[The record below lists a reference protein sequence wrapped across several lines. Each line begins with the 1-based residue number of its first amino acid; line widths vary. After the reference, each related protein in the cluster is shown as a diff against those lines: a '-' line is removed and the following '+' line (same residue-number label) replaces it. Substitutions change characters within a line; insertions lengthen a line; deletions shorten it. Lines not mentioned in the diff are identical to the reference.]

1 MHFTLLWTQL
11 QSRQNRQKRNKGRRS
26 FVDTQVLYNIFH
38 QDAFGLNIA
47 IYFYLTGL
55 SAGSFILSTLA
66 YGFGMNQ
73 YKPLGKV
80 GVVLATILLVI
91 APLFLLIHISM
102 PYRAWHL
109 FVYLN
114 WASPITWGSFL
125 LVLYPIN
132 CIIYGYFMFKE
143 KMRPTRTFGFIG
155 IPLAISVHGYTGFI
169 LAFGKARALWNTAL
183 MPILFLAS
191 AIVSGIALMILV
203 CIIKDRFFSKE
214 KKINRELILSLGKLM
229 AWMIVFDLFLVGSD
243 LLVLSISHSD
253 AQAATHLMLFGKFS
267 IMFLII
273 ENLFGKIVPFILLAV
288 PRFRTLPTVVT
299 ASILVVIGIFFM
311 RYVVVVGGEFAPLL

>member
-1 MHFTLLWTQL
+1 M
-11 QSRQNRQKRNKGRRS
+11 
-26 FVDTQVLYNIFH
+26 DTQVLYNIIH

-66 YGFGMNQ
+66 YGFGLEK

-80 GVVLATILLVI
+80 GVIVATTVLII
-91 APLFLLIHISM
+91 APFFLLIHIGM
-102 PYRAWHL
+102 PSRAWHL

-114 WASPITWGSFL
+114 MASPITWGSFL
-125 LVLYPIN
+125 LILYPIN

-143 KMRPTRTFGFIG
+143 NLKLTRIFGFIG

-183 MPILFLAS
+183 MPILFLVS
-191 AIVSGIALMILV
+191 AVVSGIALMILV
-203 CIIKDRFFSKE
+203 VIIKDRFFSKE
-214 KKINRELILSLGKLM
+214 KKVDRELILSLGKLM
-229 AWMIVFDLFLVGSD
+229 AWMIIFDLFLVGSD
-243 LLVLSISHSD
+243 LIVLSISHSD
-253 AQAATHLMLFGKFS
+253 AQAAAHLILAGKFS
-267 IMFLII
+267 PLFLIV
-273 ENLFGKIVPFILLAV
+273 ENLLGKIIPFIILVV
-288 PRFRTLPTVVT
+288 PRFRTLRWVIV
-299 ASILVVIGIFFM
+299 ASILVVVGIFFM

>member
-1 MHFTLLWTQL
+1 M
-11 QSRQNRQKRNKGRRS
+11 
-26 FVDTQVLYNIFH
+26 DTQVIYNIFH
-38 QDAFGLNIA
+38 QESFGLNIA

-66 YGFGMNQ
+66 YGFGMSL
-73 YKPLGKV
+73 YKPLGRV

-91 APLFLLIHISM
+91 APFFLLIHIGM
-102 PYRAWHL
+102 PHRAWHL

-114 WASPITWGSFL
+114 MTSPITWGSFL

-143 KMRPTRTFGFIG
+143 NQKLTRIFGFIG

-183 MPILFLAS
+183 MPILFLVS
-191 AIVSGIALMILV
+191 AVVSGIALMILV
-203 CIIKDRFFSKE
+203 NILKDRFFSKT
-214 KKINRELILSLGKLM
+214 KQINYDLIYNLSKLM

-243 LLVLSISHSD
+243 LIVLSISHSD
-253 AQAATHLMLFGKFS
+253 AQAVSHLIMRGKFS
-267 IMFLII
+267 FLFLVV
-273 ENLFGKIVPFILLAV
+273 ENLLGKIIPFLLIAI
-288 PRFRTLPTVVT
+288 PKFRKLPTVIA
-299 ASILVVIGIFFM
+299 ASILVIIGIFFM
-311 RYVVVVGGEFAPLL
+311 RYVVVVGGEFLPLL

>member
-1 MHFTLLWTQL
+1 MEP
-11 QSRQNRQKRNKGRRS
+11 
-26 FVDTQVLYNIFH
+26 QVLYNINH
-38 QDAFGLNIA
+38 QEAFGLFIA

-55 SAGSFILSTLA
+55 SAGSFILSTLS
-66 YGFGMNQ
+66 YGFGMEQ

-80 GVVLATILLVI
+80 GVVLATVLLII
-91 APLFLLIHISM
+91 APFFLLLHIGA

-114 WASPITWGSFL
+114 WSSPITWGSFL

-132 CIIYGYFMFKE
+132 CIIYGYFMFRGNLKL
-143 KMRPTRTFGFIG
+143 TRTFGFIG

-169 LAFGKARALWNTAL
+169 LAFGKARALWNTAI

-203 CIIKDRFFSKE
+203 SMIAGRFFSKE
-214 KKINRELILSLGKLM
+214 KAINRNLIFSLSELL
-229 AWMIVFDLFLVGSD
+229 AWMIIFDLFLVGCD

-253 AQAATHLMLFGKFS
+253 AQAVLHLLLGGNFSFLF
-267 IMFLII
+267 LVV
-273 ENLFGKIVPFILLAV
+273 ENVLGKILPFILLVV
-288 PRFRTLPTVVT
+288 PRFRNLVTVT
-299 ASILVVIGIFFM
+299 IASILVVVGIFFM
-311 RYVVVVGGEFAPLL
+311 RYVVVLAGEYIPLL